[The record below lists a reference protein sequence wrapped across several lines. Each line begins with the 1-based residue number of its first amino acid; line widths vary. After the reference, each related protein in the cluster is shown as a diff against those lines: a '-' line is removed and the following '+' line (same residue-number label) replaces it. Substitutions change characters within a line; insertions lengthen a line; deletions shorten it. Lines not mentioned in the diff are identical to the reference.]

1 MYSVRTQVRL
11 EDKLPPKKLLYLC
24 DGTLDHRAEDIATC
38 LGRILASYPFASP
51 RYGRE
56 VAQVWHRYADHANR
70 TRCADRDEELPTR
83 LGEVRMQYAAEI
95 YREMPAVVAPP
106 VPLQHCKRFVRL
118 IQRVSSMVSFS
129 RTGDTFVYKSI
140 LSQIPPEQT
149 ADMATSEVPY
159 ERAGRF
165 FGDSANRRVRAM
177 FEKNVEEEMKT
188 VQWETTTR
196 VEDFILF
203 VMLLF
208 EAGSDL
214 CTTLCCN
221 HEAALLKHRM
231 SVAPFCWNTQL
242 GVLWRNR
249 VLRCNETTMFPIPGL
264 LLQFLELLAIE
275 THEGAASAA
284 SMLCAVKTPDKVRAP
299 VPVPVQVPVQ
309 VPHQSPSLS
318 DARSWSRSPFL
329 GHANRCLSGTRST
342 ALFTAS
348 SGASENTGPEDRSR
362 KIFSRSTRMNRTSD
376 GREHPSSRAAPC
388 TVNDAIELSSSARY
402 TNACWAP

>member
-24 DGTLDHRAEDIATC
+24 DGALDHRAEDIATC

-95 YREMPAVVAPP
+95 YREMPAVEAPP

-118 IQRVSSMVSFS
+118 MQRVSSMVSFS

-159 ERAGRF
+159 ERAGKF

-242 GVLWRNR
+242 GVLWRQR
-249 VLRCNETTMFPIPGL
+249 VLRCNETTIFPIPGL

-275 THEGAASAA
+275 PHEGAASAV
-284 SMLCAVKTPDKVRAP
+284 SMLCAVKTPDKVRTRDQLP
-299 VPVPVQVPVQ
+299 P
-309 VPHQSPSLS
+309 QSPSTS
-318 DARSWSRSPFL
+318 DARPRSCFRF
-329 GHANRCLSGTRST
+329 NRCPSGTRST

-348 SGASENTGPEDRSR
+348 SGVSENTGPADRRR
-362 KIFSRSTRMNRTSD
+362 KIFSRSTRINRTSD
-376 GREHPSSRAAPC
+376 GREHPIIRAALC
-388 TVNDAIELSSSARY
+388 TVNDDTELSSSTRY